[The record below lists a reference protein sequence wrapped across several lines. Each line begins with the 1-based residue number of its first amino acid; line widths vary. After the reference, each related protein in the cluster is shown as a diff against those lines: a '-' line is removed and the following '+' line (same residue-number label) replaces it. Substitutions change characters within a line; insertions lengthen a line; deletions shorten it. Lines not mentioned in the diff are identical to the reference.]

1 MIHTSLKAHLLK
13 RSTTHETLK
22 TRWAAF
28 PITEAAL
35 ERHALWVCLAEG
47 EVTEDM
53 KQTDVPHGAYGG
65 PAVAPE
71 EWGQVLDLPGQL
83 A

>member
-35 ERHALWVCLAEG
+35 GCHALWVCLAEG

-53 KQTDVPHGAYGG
+53 K
-65 PAVAPE
+65 
-71 EWGQVLDLPGQL
+71 
-83 A
+83 